1 MDSIRVPVSIGELA
15 DKITILE
22 IKSERITDEG
32 KRRNVLAELQ
42 DLLPLWTSIAE
53 CHPSMAELKVQLKQ
67 ANELMWDVQDALREK
82 EAAQVFDDAFI
93 QLARAVAQHN
103 GHRVGLKNAIN
114 QQAGSTFIE
123 EKEYRAEG

>member
-22 IKSERITDEG
+22 IKAERITDAA
-32 KRRNVLAELQ
+32 KHRNVLIELQ
-42 DLLPLWTSIAE
+42 DLLPLWAPIAAR
-53 CHPSMAELKVQLKQ
+53 HAPLTDLKARLKQ
-67 ANELMWDVQDALREK
+67 ANERMWDVQDALRAK
-82 EAAQVFDDAFI
+82 EAAQVFDDEFI

-114 QQAGSTFIE
+114 QQAGSTFVE
-123 EKEYRAEG
+123 EKEYRAER

>member
-22 IKSERITDEG
+22 IKAERITDAE
-32 KRRNVLAELQ
+32 KRRNVLIELQ
-42 DLLPLWTSIAE
+42 DLLPLWAPIAAR
-53 CHPSMAELKVQLKQ
+53 HAPLADLKARLKQ
-67 ANELMWDVQDALREK
+67 ANERMWDVQDALRAK
-82 EAAQVFDDAFI
+82 EAAQVFDDEFI
-93 QLARAVAQHN
+93 RLARAVAQHN

-114 QQAGSTFIE
+114 QQAGSTFVE

>member
-1 MDSIRVPVSIGELA
+1 VDSIRVPVSIGELA

-42 DLLPLWTSIAE
+42 DLLPLWAPIAE
-53 CHPSMAELKVQLKQ
+53 RHPTMAELKVQLKQ

>member
-22 IKSERITDEG
+22 IKSERIADAG
-32 KRRNVLAELQ
+32 KRRNVITELQ
-42 DLLPLWTSIAE
+42 DLLPLWEPIAAR
-53 CHPSMAELKVQLKQ
+53 HASMADLKVQLKQ
-67 ANELMWDVQDALREK
+67 ANERMWDVQDALRAK
-82 EAAQVFDDAFI
+82 EAAQVFDDEFI
-93 QLARAVAQHN
+93 QLARAVARHN

-114 QQAGSTFIE
+114 QQAGSAFIE